1 MKIETFEKVKEL
13 ISFFSLV
20 AYIVFSVILIFV
32 ENNNYFLIPTILYGD
47 NIFMIIEVAIVLF
60 KKYEFKTKKQINWL
74 IFQVVTNI
82 LGFALSIYAFKF

>member
-32 ENNNYFLIPTILYGD
+32 ENNNYFLIPTILYD
-47 NIFMIIEVAIVLF
+47 ANIFMIIEVAIVLF

>member
-20 AYIVFSVILIFV
+20 AYIVFFVILIFV
-32 ENNNYFLIPTILYGD
+32 ENNNYFLIPTILYGA

>member
-13 ISFFSLV
+13 ISFFSLE

-32 ENNNYFLIPTILYGD
+32 ENNNYFLIPTILYGA

>member
-32 ENNNYFLIPTILYGD
+32 ENNNYFLIPTILYGA
-47 NIFMIIEVAIVLF
+47 NIFTIIEVAIVLF

>member
-32 ENNNYFLIPTILYGD
+32 ENNNYFLIPTILYGA

-60 KKYEFKTKKQINWL
+60 KKYEFKTKKQIK
-74 IFQVVTNI
+74 I
-82 LGFALSIYAFKF
+82 KK

>member
-20 AYIVFSVILIFV
+20 AYIVFSLILIFV
-32 ENNNYFLIPTILYGD
+32 ENNNYFLIPTILYGA

>member
-32 ENNNYFLIPTILYGD
+32 ENNNYFLIPTILYGA

-74 IFQVVTNI
+74 IFQVDTNI

>member
-32 ENNNYFLIPTILYGD
+32 ENNNYFLIPTILYGA

>member
-32 ENNNYFLIPTILYGD
+32 ENNNYFLIPTILYGA

-74 IFQVVTNI
+74 IFHVVTNI

>member
-32 ENNNYFLIPTILYGD
+32 ENNNYFLIPTILYGA
-47 NIFMIIEVAIVLF
+47 NIFLIIEVAIVLF

>member
-32 ENNNYFLIPTILYGD
+32 ENNNYFLIPTILYGA

-82 LGFALSIYAFKF
+82 LGFTLSIYAFKF

>member
-32 ENNNYFLIPTILYGD
+32 ENNNYFLIPTILYGA

-74 IFQVVTNI
+74 IIQVVTNI

>member
-20 AYIVFSVILIFV
+20 ADIVFSVILIFV
-32 ENNNYFLIPTILYGD
+32 ENNNYFLIPTILYGA